1 MGVRG
6 SFEEFG
12 SIRVQGIYVR
22 GYIGTIIEIMEPFPD
37 NEYMKNFYF
46 NEEKLKDFEKQESV
60 VNLSD
65 FLLVRISVDGEV
77 FYPWKGK
84 ILSWERTLDPKTGVL
99 ERKVVWDNGSGKQTR
114 FLFRRFASYENKH
127 KYCMYVSVSPLNYSG
142 KIKILSG
149 IDTKVK
155 TCGQK
160 ILREVGKFG
169 DEVMVQQ
176 VKTAD
181 KYGFEAAIGVKNEFR
196 LNGKNAD
203 GAIQY
208 CVCYRIRTD
217 GNTEVIRKK
226 TRVAEAT
233 FCEVYLTIQT
243 NFSAGGDPNGAYR
256 EQAVLRAERAYEA
269 GYEFLYR
276 EHTAFFSEQY
286 GRTAVE
292 FRYPE
297 SGRSVDELIKDYPKD
312 KNIELIEKMF
322 NFDKYLII
330 SSSQAGSEPPT
341 LQGIWNATYTPPW
354 DSKYTVNINLE
365 MNYWS
370 VGALNLCGLA
380 EPLFDKL
387 NRLVPNGKVVAR
399 EMYGIQR
406 GDAWCLHHNTDLW
419 DVCGA
424 IDGPWGLTPVCG
436 AWLVNT
442 AFDFYLYTGDE
453 ELLEKLYTPIKGA
466 AEFFAEFLID
476 YSSGGKNYKITCPS
490 TSPER
495 TNGKQGYVSFG
506 SMHDNQMIRQ
516 LFENYVQ
523 TEKVLHRNEALKTE
537 IESLIGQL
545 PPPAMVS
552 SAKVLKEF
560 YFHDNDSAEDTH
572 RHLSHLY
579 GLHPGRVLHTSS
591 NEEWLKAAEYTLDCR
606 SREGDWAGWGIVWRI
621 YLYSRL
627 FRAEKA
633 GKMLDL
639 LFDETKGLLLPNG
652 FAAHPYE
659 CGKVFQYDAN
669 AGFPGALLEMFI
681 SCPKDVIYLLP
692 AVPKRFEGGK
702 ICGVRAFGGFIVE
715 SLAFCKGEV
724 KECIIVS
731 ENGGIL
737 AVETAGKRYSFETKK
752 GGRYIVG
759 EAGIAEA
766 GC

>member
-1 MGVRG
+1 MQRDL
-6 SFEEFG
+6 FWFG
-12 SIRVQGIYVR
+12 KPSEDFAGIYSALAFGN
-22 GYIGTIIEIMEPFPD
+22 GYMGGQVED
-37 NEYMKNFYF
+37 NLVFENITL
-46 NEEKLKDFEKQESV
+46 NESTMFTGAPYENHVPGAYRYLKDLREKTLQGLPCDVEWGSRFVGMFGGQIFAPAGNLVVHTDVLKGVSDYRKQIDLRNGVLSTTFKEDHVSFRKTYFANYKHNVIVLRYESDSPRSYTFEY
-60 VNLSD
+60 L
-65 FLLVRISVDGEV
+65 
-77 FYPWKGK
+77 
-84 ILSWERTLDPKTGVL
+84 PKTDGHSEL
-99 ERKVVWDNGSGKQTR
+99 TGGGE
-114 FLFRRFASYENKH
+114 
-127 KYCMYVSVSPLNYSG
+127 
-142 KIKILSG
+142 
-149 IDTKVK
+149 
-155 TCGQK
+155 
-160 ILREVGKFG
+160 
-169 DEVMVQQ
+169 MVF
-176 VKTAD
+176 T
-181 KYGFEAAIGVKNEFR
+181 GR
-196 LNGKNAD
+196 LPGGKNAD

-579 GLHPGRVLHTSS
+579 GLHPGRVLHTSG

-702 ICGVRAFGGFIVE
+702 ICGVRTFGGFIVE